1 MASMINDVRGMN
13 INTTKQQQQQQ
24 QQRIYDCVIIGAGV
38 SGLQAANEL
47 RNYCKT
53 N

>member
-13 INTTKQQQQQQ
+13 INTTKQQQQQ

-38 SGLQAANEL
+38 SGLQAANEA
-47 RNYCKT
+47 T
-53 N
+53 NAT